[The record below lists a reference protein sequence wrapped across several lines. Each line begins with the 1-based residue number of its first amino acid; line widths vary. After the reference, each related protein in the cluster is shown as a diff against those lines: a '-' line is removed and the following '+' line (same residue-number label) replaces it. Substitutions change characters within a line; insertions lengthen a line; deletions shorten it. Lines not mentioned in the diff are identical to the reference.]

1 MRVVRDRFKFRTGKP
16 MTAARMPASTTFPGL
31 EHTAQECAALD
42 EIGWNQINI
51 AFVLLHSGLLLQPI
65 FPFWRI
71 GQLLY
76 DALVVSDCIIGCHVR
91 LSLNCIL

>member
-1 MRVVRDRFKFRTGKP
+1 MRVVRDRFKFRTGNDCGQD
-16 MTAARMPASTTFPGL
+16 AGFNHIPGL